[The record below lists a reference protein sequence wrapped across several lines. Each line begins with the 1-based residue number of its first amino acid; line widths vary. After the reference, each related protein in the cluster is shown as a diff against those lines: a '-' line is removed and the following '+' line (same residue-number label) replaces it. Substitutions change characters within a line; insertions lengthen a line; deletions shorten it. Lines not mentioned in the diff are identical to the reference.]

1 MTGKHMG
8 YVLILAGLLANQIVF
23 NKLFSADGNI
33 QSNTV
38 IWAIYT
44 FQFALIS
51 SGLYLLIK
59 RPKLRFEKKSLA
71 LAFCSFVFSIG
82 LLELGSRIW
91 LKHFADE
98 ASYQRYQFVGQVM
111 SSNLKWSPHHYLNH
125 YPTPNYRK
133 GSTSHN
139 SLGFRG
145 KEISPTKGPDT
156 YRIVAIGGSTT
167 YTSAVEDDEKTF
179 TAQLNKILAE
189 DFAYRNVEVIN
200 AGVVAYN
207 SWESLINFQFRVLDL
222 DPDLVIVYFGTNDVH
237 ARLVEPSTYSSDNS
251 GTRKQW
257 RLPRL
262 NFVVR
267 YSALAHIIS
276 DRLDLGDH
284 AVGGLEP
291 LIFADSFRGAVSGFD
306 EDSGQWQELLNA
318 NAPVHFERNLRS
330 LSGVARAHDVDVLM
344 ATWAH
349 SPEFSGYSSTA
360 SYQRGFREMND
371 VTRKVAREEDVYF
384 FDFAAAMPGDE
395 EYWDD
400 GRHVNELG
408 ALKKAELF
416 AEFIDRNKIID

>member
-91 LKHFADE
+91 LKYFADE

-145 KEISPTKGPDT
+145 KEISPTKG
-156 YRIVAIGGSTT
+156 
-167 YTSAVEDDEKTF
+167 DEKTF

-291 LIFADSFRGAVSGFD
+291 LIFADSFHGAVSGFD

-318 NAPVHFERNLRS
+318 NAPVHFERNLR
-330 LSGVARAHDVDVLM
+330 
-344 ATWAH
+344 
-349 SPEFSGYSSTA
+349 
-360 SYQRGFREMND
+360 
-371 VTRKVAREEDVYF
+371 
-384 FDFAAAMPGDE
+384 
-395 EYWDD
+395 
-400 GRHVNELG
+400 
-408 ALKKAELF
+408 ALRRLKW
-416 AEFIDRNKIID
+416 N

>member
-1 MTGKHMG
+1 LGIRNERDESQTGGARMTGKHMG

-91 LKHFADE
+91 LKYFADE

-222 DPDLVIVYFGTNDVH
+222 DPDLVIVQLWHEKAVAPSSPQLCRPVQCLGTYHQRQVGFG
-237 ARLVEPSTYSSDNS
+237 RPC
-251 GTRKQW
+251 
-257 RLPRL
+257 
-262 NFVVR
+262 
-267 YSALAHIIS
+267 
-276 DRLDLGDH
+276 
-284 AVGGLEP
+284 GG
-291 LIFADSFRGAVSGFD
+291 
-306 EDSGQWQELLNA
+306 
-318 NAPVHFERNLRS
+318 RS
-330 LSGVARAHDVDVLM
+330 
-344 ATWAH
+344 
-349 SPEFSGYSSTA
+349 
-360 SYQRGFREMND
+360 
-371 VTRKVAREEDVYF
+371 
-384 FDFAAAMPGDE
+384 
-395 EYWDD
+395 
-400 GRHVNELG
+400 
-408 ALKKAELF
+408 
-416 AEFIDRNKIID
+416 